1 MIKKLPCLLFAVVLV
16 TTASFA
22 FAQTPRRDFN
32 RPQQVDVQH
41 YTIRV
46 SFDQASKTVFGDTT
60 IRFKPL
66 SDGLR
71 SVTFDAVA
79 LAFESVVLEPD
90 SRPLTYTAEKGAI
103 TTVLDRFYSK
113 NDTVS
118 IRFKYKANPKKGV
131 YFVPA
136 EESEGKVTRSAQI
149 WTQGEPEE
157 ARHWFPSF
165 DHPSDKATT
174 EKIVTVEKGLT
185 VVGNGELLD
194 KKDNSDNT
202 VTWHYRM
209 PVPHSVYLVSFVI
222 GEYVKLEE
230 KYKNIPLGYYT
241 YPGREENARKAY
253 ERTSDI
259 LKVFEELTGVDY
271 RFNKYDQTIVARFQF
286 GGMENITA
294 TTLADTELMYVDL
307 GLGDLVLDLIVHEIA
322 HSWFGN
328 LVTCRNWAELWL
340 NEGWATF
347 LEAVYREKAYGRQQ
361 YIQKVRADAAT
372 FLIDEM
378 TNRKRHG
385 LYNQR
390 ADRVDELFD
399 NPSTTYSKGG
409 AVLHTLREE
418 IGDEAFWKGAN
429 IYLTRHKFASV
440 ETPDL
445 QKAMEEASDRDL
457 YWFFD
462 QWVYAGGAPSITV
475 RPTYVARTKTLRVA
489 ITQTQRSDALTPA
502 AFKLPLE
509 ISMRVGTS
517 ERKEILDI
525 DSRTRTFTFPVGAR
539 PTNLRVDPDMKIPIM
554 RTRVLPVVTAQR

>member
-1 MIKKLPCLLFAVVLV
+1 MNRRISCILFAVVMLA
-16 TTASFA
+16 TALFVS
-22 FAQTPRRDFN
+22 AQSPRRNFD
-32 RPQQVDVQH
+32 RPQQVDVLH

-46 SFDQASKTVFGDTT
+46 SFDGPAKAVIGDTT
-60 IRFKPL
+60 IRFRPL

-71 SVTFDAVA
+71 SVSFDAVD
-79 LAFESVVLEPD
+79 LSFESVVLEPD
-90 SRPLTYTAEKGAI
+90 GKPLSYSAEKG
-103 TTVLDRFYSK
+103 TVTALLDRAYAK
-113 NDTVS
+113 DETIS
-118 IRFKYKANPKKGV
+118 IRFKYKASPKKGV

-136 EESEGKVTRSAQI
+136 ETSDGKVSRAAQI

-174 EKIVTVEKGLT
+174 EKFVTVENGLT
-185 VVGNGELLD
+185 VVGNGELLE
-194 KKDNSDNT
+194 KKDNSNGT

-222 GEYVKLEE
+222 GEYVKLDG
-230 KYKNIPLGYYT
+230 KYKEIPLGYYT

-253 ERTSDI
+253 ERTADI
-259 LKVFEELTGVDY
+259 LRVFEELTGVDY
-271 RFNKYDQTIVARFQF
+271 PFNKYDQTIVARFQF

-328 LVTCRNWAELWL
+328 LVTCKNWAELWL

-347 LEAVYREKAYGRQQ
+347 LEAAYREKAFGRQH
-361 YIQKVRADAAT
+361 YLQKIRADAAT

-378 TNRKRHG
+378 TNRKRHA

-418 IGDEAFWKGAN
+418 IGDDAFWKGAN
-429 IYLTRHKFASV
+429 IYLNRHKFAGV
-440 ETPDL
+440 ETTDF
-445 QKAMEEASDRDL
+445 QAAMEESSGRNLD
-457 YWFFD
+457 WFFD
-462 QWVYAGGAPSITV
+462 QWVYSGGAPNITV
-475 RPTYVARTKTLRVA
+475 RPVYVARTKTLRVTV
-489 ITQTQRSDALTPA
+489 TQTQRADSLTPA
-502 AFKLPLE
+502 AFRLPLE
-509 ISMRVGTS
+509 LSMRIGGNTRTEKLEVS
-517 ERKEILDI
+517 D
-525 DSRTRTFTFPVGAR
+525 RTRTFSFPASSKPAGL
-539 PTNLRVDPDMKIPIM
+539 TVDPAAKIPIM
-554 RTRVLPVVTAQR
+554 RVRLLPVASASR

>member
-1 MIKKLPCLLFAVVLV
+1 MNKIISCVLFAVV
-16 TTASFA
+16 TSATAF
-22 FAQTPRRDFN
+22 FVPAQTPRNSFDRS
-32 RPQQVDVQH
+32 QQVDVEH

-46 SFDQASKTVFGDTT
+46 SFDRSAKVVFGDTT
-60 IRFKPL
+60 IRFRPMT
-66 SDGLR
+66 DGLR
-71 SVTFDAVA
+71 SVTFDAVD
-79 LAFESVVLEPD
+79 LAFESVVLEPGQK
-90 SRPLTYTAEKGAI
+90 PLTYSAETGAVS
-103 TTVLDRFYSK
+103 TLLDRAYAK
-113 NDTVS
+113 DETIS
-118 IRFKYKANPKKGV
+118 IRFKYKASPKKGV

-136 EESEGKVTRSAQI
+136 ETDDGKATRSAQI

-174 EKIVTVEKGLT
+174 EKILTVEKGLT
-185 VVGNGELLD
+185 VVGNGELLE
-194 KKDNSDNT
+194 KRDNGNGT
-202 VTWHYRM
+202 ETWHYRM

-222 GEYVKLEE
+222 GEYVKLDG
-230 KYKNIPLGYYT
+230 KYNDIPLGYYT

-253 ERTSDI
+253 ERTADI
-259 LKVFEELTGVDY
+259 LRVFEELTGVDY
-271 RFNKYDQTIVARFQF
+271 PFNKYDQTIVARFQF

-347 LEAVYREKAYGRQQ
+347 LEAAYREKAFGRQQ
-361 YIQKVRADAAT
+361 YLQKIRADAAT

-378 TNRKRHG
+378 TNRKRHA

-418 IGDEAFWKGAN
+418 IGDKAFWKGAN
-429 IYLTRHKFASV
+429 IYLERNKFGVVA
-440 ETPDL
+440 TTDL
-445 QKAMEEASDRDL
+445 RQAMEEASDRDL
-457 YWFFD
+457 GWFFD
-462 QWVYAGGAPSITV
+462 QWVYNGGAPNVTI
-475 RPTYVARTKTLRVA
+475 RPTYNARRKTLRINVA
-489 ITQTQRSDALTPA
+489 QTQRADQLTPA
-502 AFKLPLE
+502 SFRLPLE
-509 ISMRVGTS
+509 VSMKVGGQLVI
-517 ERKEILDI
+517 EKLDVRA
-525 DSRTRTFTFPVGAR
+525 RTQTFTFPAVSK
-539 PTNLRVDPDMKIPIM
+539 PTAITIDPHLKIPIM
-554 RTRVLPVVTAQR
+554 KSRVLPVVAASR

>member
-1 MIKKLPCLLFAVVLV
+1 MKKRIFCVLFAVVMLA
-16 TTASFA
+16 TALFVS
-22 FAQTPRRDFN
+22 AQSPRKNFN
-32 RPQQVDVQH
+32 RPQQVDVLH

-46 SFDQASKTVFGDTT
+46 SFDRPAKVVIGDTS
-60 IRFKPL
+60 IRFRPL
-66 SDGLR
+66 SDGFR
-71 SVTFDAVA
+71 SVNFDAVD
-79 LAFESVVLEPD
+79 LAFESVAMEPD
-90 SRPLTYTAEKGAI
+90 DKPLSYSAEKG
-103 TTVLDRFYSK
+103 TVTVLLDRAYSK
-113 NDTVS
+113 DETVS
-118 IRFKYKANPKKGV
+118 IRFKYKASPKKGV

-136 EESEGKVTRSAQI
+136 ETNSGEVTRSAQI

-174 EKIVTVEKGLT
+174 EKIVTAEKGLT
-185 VVGNGELLD
+185 VVGNGELLE
-194 KKDNSDNT
+194 KRDNGNGT
-202 VTWHYRM
+202 ETWHYRM

-222 GEYVKLEE
+222 GEYVKLEG
-230 KYKNIPLGYYT
+230 KYKDIPLGYYT

-253 ERTSDI
+253 ERTADI

-271 RFNKYDQTIVARFQF
+271 PFNKYDQTIVARFQF

-347 LEAVYREKAYGRQQ
+347 LEAVYRERAFGRQQ
-361 YIQKVRADAAT
+361 YLQKIRADAAT

-378 TNRKRHG
+378 TNRKRHA

-390 ADRVDELFD
+390 ADLVDELFD

-418 IGDEAFWKGAN
+418 IGDVAFWKGAN
-429 IYLTRHKFASV
+429 IYLNRHKFSGV
-440 ETPDL
+440 ETTDF
-445 QKAMEEASDRDL
+445 QAAMEEASGRNLD
-457 YWFFD
+457 WFFD
-462 QWVYAGGAPSITV
+462 QWIYSGGAPSITV
-475 RPTYVARTKTLRVA
+475 RPVYIARTKTFRVTV
-489 ITQTQRSDALTPA
+489 TQTQRADRLTPA
-502 AFKLPLE
+502 VFRLPLDL
-509 ISMRVGTS
+509 SMRIGGVSRT
-517 ERKEILDI
+517 ERLDV
-525 DSRTRTFTFPVGAR
+525 SARTRTFTFSASSK
-539 PTNLRVDPDMKIPIM
+539 PTGIIVDPEAKMPIM
-554 RTRVLPVVTAQR
+554 RVRLLPVASASR